1 MPVIPQRLDGCL
13 ILPPVSVPVA
23 NGDKRP
29 ATAAAEPPDEPPGT
43 IFLFQ
48 GFLTGP

>member
-1 MPVIPQRLDGCL
+1 MPHRLAGWR

-23 NGDKRP
+23 KGDRRA

-43 IFLFQ
+43 LLVFH
-48 GFLTGP
+48 GF